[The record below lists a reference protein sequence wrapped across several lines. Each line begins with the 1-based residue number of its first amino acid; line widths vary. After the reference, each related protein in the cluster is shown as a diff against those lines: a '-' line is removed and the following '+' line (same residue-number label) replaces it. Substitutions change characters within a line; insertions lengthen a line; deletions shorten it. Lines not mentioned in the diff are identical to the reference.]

1 MVTEDLRRAGGTVD
15 GGTVNG
21 RRRAVPATDRHVSDL
36 TTQLGEQVTRLIRAE
51 TASREESAEL
61 DELRTEADRAAHEAA
76 ETLAELATRVA
87 EAGNPRAL
95 ARRATGGVGRGTGQ
109 MARGVR
115 RKMVTMTGTIAD
127 QRGATRIVLVALPVL
142 AVLAGAAV
150 AYRRATRGERA

>member
-1 MVTEDLRRAGGTVD
+1 VTLEK
-15 GGTVNG
+15 
-21 RRRAVPATDRHVSDL
+21 PRHP
-36 TTQLGEQVTRLIRAE
+36 TA
-51 TASREESAEL
+51 ASREESAEL

-76 ETLAELATRVA
+76 ETLAELATRVT

-95 ARRATGGVGRGTGQ
+95 VRRATGGVGRGTGQ

-142 AVLAGAAV
+142 AVLAGVAV

>member
-1 MVTEDLRRAGGTVD
+1 
-15 GGTVNG
+15 
-21 RRRAVPATDRHVSDL
+21 
-36 TTQLGEQVTRLIRAE
+36 
-51 TASREESAEL
+51 
-61 DELRTEADRAAHEAA
+61 
-76 ETLAELATRVA
+76 
-87 EAGNPRAL
+87 
-95 ARRATGGVGRGTGQ
+95 